1 MKFELGP
8 GRSVLPQ
15 LDVRPT
21 ASGVEVVRDTRARA
35 GTFRT
40 SLIIGIIGICIPLI
54 SILWGGL
61 AASTWALPGFWFGI
75 FGLAG
80 VASLGVAG
88 WNGYQLKALGDAHLE
103 LPRLPLRLGETVAIR
118 YSQRRNHSADVRAVT
133 ATLLC
138 REWVRFTR
146 GTDTET
152 RTHDLWRTEL
162 PSGPSDPIGD
172 LPMIRGTWELAI
184 PAELPPSFTAHDN
197 AVQWI
202 LTIRADIA
210 GRPDAKHEYTLPV
223 APVVVRNLR

>member
-1 MKFELGP
+1 MSNELTS

-15 LDVRPT
+15 LEVRAT
-21 ASGVEVVRDTRARA
+21 ASGVEVVRDASARA
-35 GTFRT
+35 GRFRT
-40 SLIIGIIGICIPLI
+40 SLIIGIIGVSIPLFN
-54 SILWGGL
+54 ILFGGL
-61 AASTWALPGFWFGI
+61 VASTWSFPGFWFGI
-75 FGLAG
+75 FGLVG
-80 VASLGVAG
+80 LGSLGVAG

-103 LPRLPLRLGETVAIR
+103 LPQLPLRLGETVTIR
-118 YSQRRNHSADVRAVT
+118 YSQRRNHSAEVRAVT

-152 RTHDLWRTEL
+152 RTHDLWQTEL

-172 LPMIRGTWELAI
+172 LPMIRGMWQLTL
-184 PAELPPSFTAHDN
+184 PAELPPSFTAPDN

-210 GRPDAKHEYTLPV
+210 GRPDAKNEYTLPV
-223 APVVVRNLR
+223 APVVVRNLC